1 MEPSSPKK
9 IQFVVPPLQG
19 HLDPQASEQI
29 RRRRPTPATL
39 QIYRQPEAGDQY
51 DASGGAQTSDGAQR
65 KHSTWAPPTRKERA
79 VLKRGVFQRSQ
90 EALQSGVE
98 PNSCQFRPMTAQLLW
113 TNQNE
118 PQEDNGNEAGLLLSN
133 QEREMEASS
142 SSGVSPDS
150 PGVSHDS
157 PGVSP
162 DSPGVSPDSQIQASS
177 PDSVSR

>member
-65 KHSTWAPPTRKERA
+65 KHSTWAPPTRK
-79 VLKRGVFQRSQ
+79 
-90 EALQSGVE
+90 ALQSGVE

-162 DSPGVSPDSQIQASS
+162 DSPGVSHDSPGVSPDSPGVSPDSQIQASS

>member
-39 QIYRQPEAGDQY
+39 QIYRQP
-51 DASGGAQTSDGAQR
+51 
-65 KHSTWAPPTRKERA
+65 
-79 VLKRGVFQRSQ
+79 
-90 EALQSGVE
+90 ALQSGVE

-162 DSPGVSPDSQIQASS
+162 DSPGVSHDSPGVSPDSPGVSPDSQIQASS